1 MLDKNEIAFVGLLAW
16 IRYIKAS
23 LKESVV
29 DDQWK

>member
-1 MLDKNEIAFVGLLAW
+1 MLDKNEIAFVCLLAW